1 MSESIHPLGDIS
13 ESRAAGRTV
22 HEEVPVTY
30 VGIRQHGTPVVVR
43 EQEETRLT
51 PDRSLEVVNHSP
63 TGFEWGYS
71 GSGPA
76 QLALALLLD
85 YYDDEQVARLYYMQF
100 KAEVVSTLGCDG
112 TDGRWQLTG
121 EAIEN
126 AIATIQKERN
136 DG

>member
-1 MSESIHPLGDIS
+1 MSESIHPLRGIP
-13 ESRAAGRTV
+13 ESRAAARTV
-22 HEEVPVTY
+22 HEESPVTY

-63 TGFEWGYS
+63 TGFEWGYA

-85 YYDDEQVARLYYMQF
+85 YYDDEATARRYYMQF

-112 TDGRWQLTG
+112 ADGRWELTG
-121 EAIEN
+121 ETIEN
-126 AIATIQKERN
+126 AITEIQEEYH

>member
-1 MSESIHPLGDIS
+1 MSESVHPLRDIP
-13 ESRAAGRTV
+13 ESSAASRTA
-22 HEEVPVTY
+22 HEETPVTY

-85 YYDDEQVARLYYMQF
+85 YYDDEDIARRYYMEF
-100 KAEVVSTLGCDG
+100 KTEVVSTLKCDDA
-112 TDGRWQLTG
+112 DGRWQLTG

-126 AIATIQKERN
+126 AITAIQEERH